1 MCGRFTLAIP
11 SVTDLAEI
19 LGASFDPDLEAFYRP
34 RYNIAP
40 TNLHL
45 VLRLSDSHREL
56 VPARWGLVNRWAKDA
71 SAASRQINARSETAR
86 EKPAYRDA
94 FERRR
99 CVIPADGFYEW
110 SGPKGARRPLWFHP
124 PKGGLLHLA
133 GLYESWSNPATGEQ
147 ERTFTV
153 LTTPANDVVA
163 PVHDRMPAIL
173 DPADLD
179 LWLATPHKG
188 EPSTAEAAAAL
199 LRPAPHDLLVTRWV
213 SPRVNAT
220 GYDAPDLI
228 AEEREAGETSKEE
241 PPPSE
246 RAPKGRK
253 KGRASE
259 PEEDMPLFARVKRA

>member
-34 RYNIAP
+34 RFNIAP
-40 TNLHL
+40 TNIHV
-45 VLRLSDSHREL
+45 VLRLSEGRREL

-86 EKPAYRDA
+86 DKPAYRDA

-133 GLYESWSNPATGEQ
+133 GLYETWTNPATGEA
-147 ERTFTV
+147 ERTFTI
-153 LTTPANDVVA
+153 LTTPANDVIA

-173 DPADLD
+173 NPTDLD
-179 LWLATPHKG
+179 VWLTTPQKKG
-188 EPSTAEAAAAL
+188 EPSTAEQAAAL
-199 LRPAPHDLLVTRWV
+199 LRPAAHSAIEPRWV

-228 AEEREAGETSKEE
+228 VEEREAPKEE
-241 PPPSE
+241 QPPSE

-259 PEEDMPLFARVKRA
+259 PEDDMPLFARIKRA